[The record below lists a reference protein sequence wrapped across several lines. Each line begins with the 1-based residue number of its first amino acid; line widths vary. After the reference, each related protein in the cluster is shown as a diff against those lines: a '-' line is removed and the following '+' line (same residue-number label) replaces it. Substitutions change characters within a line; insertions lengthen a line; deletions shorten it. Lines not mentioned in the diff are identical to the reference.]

1 MLWSLSLPLFLS
13 SRLGLL
19 LVSLLLTAT
28 ARKGWSD
35 ALASGAALQDKAT
48 STGLGFKAWD
58 LGYPGMFRDS
68 WVMLYHECK
77 FLKVTWKNSVVPKV
91 LVPIDS
97 NFEAVVGL
105 CSPLEHPL
113 PHKHILRH
121 TINMVYVVESASESV
136 SRSTP

>member
-1 MLWSLSLPLFLS
+1 MDALVTVTPLVFILPIRIVVGIAVADCDCSEGLERCPRLWRGIARQSHLHGLGVQG
-13 SRLGLL
+13 LGL
-19 LVSLLLTAT
+19 
-28 ARKGWSD
+28 RIPW
-35 ALASGAALQDKAT
+35 
-48 STGLGFKAWD
+48 
-58 LGYPGMFRDS
+58 FRDS
-68 WVMLYHECK
+68 WVMLYECK

-97 NFEAVVGL
+97 SFEAVVGL